1 LNNSSNFTLKFSDQ
15 SVTICSFLES
25 SHIALV
31 LNLDLFIYKQNNP
44 MRSSIKRPSDD
55 ECDLSGFQL
64 FKKLTE
70 HEMAQLN
77 YDKTSSLYKKG
88 SIIYREGS
96 RLTGFFC
103 VTRGILKIFKTGID
117 GKEQIIRFAKKGD
130 IIAYR
135 SLLSQELAC
144 TTAKVIEEAVLSHI
158 PYQTLL
164 YLIQNNWQFAHHMLQ
179 IVCKELRE
187 ANDYITDIAQKTVRE
202 RLAEVLLLLKENFE
216 LDNANT
222 LQISLTREELA
233 NMVGTATESVI
244 RLLSEFKQ
252 DQLIDLQGR
261 KIKFINV
268 PGLTKVANLQ

>member
-1 LNNSSNFTLKFSDQ
+1 
-15 SVTICSFLES
+15 
-25 SHIALV
+25 
-31 LNLDLFIYKQNNP
+31 
-44 MRSSIKRPSDD
+44 
-55 ECDLSGFQL
+55 
-64 FKKLTE
+64 
-70 HEMAQLN
+70 
-77 YDKTSSLYKKG
+77 
-88 SIIYREGS
+88 
-96 RLTGFFC
+96 
-103 VTRGILKIFKTGID
+103 
-117 GKEQIIRFAKKGD
+117 
-130 IIAYR
+130 
-135 SLLSQELAC
+135 
-144 TTAKVIEEAVLSHI
+144 
-158 PYQTLL
+158 
-164 YLIQNNWQFAHHMLQ
+164 MLQ

-268 PGLTKVANLQ
+268 PGLTKVANLL

>member
-1 LNNSSNFTLKFSDQ
+1 
-15 SVTICSFLES
+15 
-25 SHIALV
+25 
-31 LNLDLFIYKQNNP
+31 
-44 MRSSIKRPSDD
+44 MRSSINRPTEEDG
-55 ECDLSGFQL
+55 DLTGFQL

-70 HEMAQLN
+70 QEITQLN
-77 YDKTSSLYKKG
+77 YDKTCSLYTKG

-96 RLTGFFC
+96 RLTGFYC
-103 VTRGILKIFKTGID
+103 VTRGILKIFKTGTD

-135 SLLSQELAC
+135 SLLSKELAC
-144 TTAKVIEEAVLSHI
+144 TTAKVIEESALCHV

-187 ANDYITDIAQKTVRE
+187 ANDYITDIAQKSVRE
-202 RLAEVLLLLKENFE
+202 RLAEVLLLLKDNFE

-244 RLLSEFKQ
+244 RLLSEFKLE
-252 DQLIDLQGR
+252 QLIDVQGR
-261 KIKFINV
+261 KIRFINV
-268 PGLTKVANLQ
+268 AGLTRAANLV

>member
-1 LNNSSNFTLKFSDQ
+1 
-15 SVTICSFLES
+15 
-25 SHIALV
+25 
-31 LNLDLFIYKQNNP
+31 
-44 MRSSIKRPSDD
+44 MRSSINRPTDEDSDV
-55 ECDLSGFQL
+55 SGFQV
-64 FKKLTE
+64 FKKLNEQELT
-70 HEMAQLN
+70 QLN
-77 YDKTSSLYKKG
+77 YDKTCSMYSKG

-96 RLTGFFC
+96 RLTGFYC

-144 TTAKVIEEAVLSHI
+144 TTAKVIEETVLCHI

-164 YLIQNNWQFAHHMLQ
+164 YLIQSNWQFSHHMLQ

-187 ANDYITDIAQKTVRE
+187 ANDYITDIAQKSVRE
-202 RLAEVLLLLKENFE
+202 RLAEVLLLLKENFD

-252 DQLIDLQGR
+252 DQLIDVQGR

-268 PGLTKVANLQ
+268 AGLTRAANL